1 MFSKFIRSPRERA
14 TLEIGL
20 GSCLLSINNLDRT
33 GEHMRILSIIIGI
46 VVAAIGGVIAY
57 RAYFIEPS
65 SAVVVTN
72 TDVREFPNMVR
83 IASGIILVFIGAA
96 MAIFAAR
103 RKPM

>member
-1 MFSKFIRSPRERA
+1 
-14 TLEIGL
+14 
-20 GSCLLSINNLDRT
+20 
-33 GEHMRILSIIIGI
+33 MRILSIIIGI
-46 VVAAIGGVIAY
+46 IVAAIGGVIAY

-72 TDVREFPNMVR
+72 TDVRELPNIVR
-83 IASGIILVFIGAA
+83 IASGLILVFIGAA